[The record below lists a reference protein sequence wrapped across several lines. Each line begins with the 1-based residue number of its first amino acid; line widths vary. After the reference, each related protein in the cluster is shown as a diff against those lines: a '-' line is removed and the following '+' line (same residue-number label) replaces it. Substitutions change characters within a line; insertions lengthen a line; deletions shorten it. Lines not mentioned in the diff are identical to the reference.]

1 MVNGDLLLLISNNNT
16 TYPHRKKLNL
26 NIMATV
32 YKATVKVVSPWCSFD
47 EETIQKTIEKALEG
61 LLVDNRNKLEDVE
74 VEVERIA

>member
-1 MVNGDLLLLISNNNT
+1 
-16 TYPHRKKLNL
+16 
-26 NIMATV
+26 MATV